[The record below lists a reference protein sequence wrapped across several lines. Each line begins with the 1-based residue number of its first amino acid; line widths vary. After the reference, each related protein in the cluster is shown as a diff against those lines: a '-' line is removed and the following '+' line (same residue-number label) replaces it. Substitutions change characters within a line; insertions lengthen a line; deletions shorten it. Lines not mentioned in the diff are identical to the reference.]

1 MDMPPCNVTTGNTL
15 RAVGLGRL
23 TNQFNPRGQ
32 RKYQVL
38 AAKDDEPFVPVVN
51 TDDVL
56 KASSCN
62 KAGAVLLRRP
72 NKGSGRATLSM
83 RCAISA
89 TAGGWPEAIS
99 WSCTATGVSVGSPSI
114 SFKRSLASACA
125 ERRYPILRNYV
136 NYTYKRRSLF
146 RGPRR
151 RQRYRGTP

>member
-72 NKGSGRATLSM
+72 KQRQWQSHAEYALRDFRHGWWMAGSDLLELHGNWSVCR
-83 RCAISA
+83 ISLH
-89 TAGGWPEAIS
+89 I
-99 WSCTATGVSVGSPSI
+99 
-114 SFKRSLASACA
+114 F
-125 ERRYPILRNYV
+125 
-136 NYTYKRRSLF
+136 
-146 RGPRR
+146 
-151 RQRYRGTP
+151 